1 MIVEYIQ
8 DKHFCYGAITGF
20 FVDATK
26 SSFLTNDIFNY
37 YSFEKTKFQLHYERK
52 PLIPIESLAKT
63 KYNTFKRKVRVLNL
77 FSSYRRLKSLKN
89 SPLEYF
95 AAFFTCLIEHKYLIA
110 DKQNS
115 KMA

>member
-1 MIVEYIQ
+1 MIVEHIKE
-8 DKHFCYGAITGF
+8 KHFCYRAITGF

-37 YSFEKTKFQLHYERK
+37 YFFEETKFQLHYERK

-63 KYNTFKRKVRVLNL
+63 KYKTFKQEVRAFNL
-77 FSSYRRLKSLKN
+77 FSNCRRLKSLKN

-95 AAFFTCLIEHKYLIA
+95 AAFFTCLSSNISLQTNKI
-110 DKQNS
+110 S

>member
-1 MIVEYIQ
+1 MI
-8 DKHFCYGAITGF
+8 
-20 FVDATK
+20 VDATK
-26 SSFLTNDIFNY
+26 FLTNDIFNY

-52 PLIPIESLAKT
+52 PLISIESLAET
-63 KYNTFKRKVRVLNL
+63 KYKTFKWEVRVLNL

-95 AAFFTCLIEHKYLIA
+95 AAFFTCLSANISLQTNKIA
-110 DKQNS
+110 